1 MLEHVMNI
9 DDEEEA
15 RRILMKLGNGLTQVD
30 MYIAEW
36 KAAKA
41 AAKPAPV
48 KQKVVTEAAVEKE
61 TAAPAKSKTTIIKK

>member
-36 KAAKA
+36 KTAKTP
-41 AAKPAPV
+41 AKPAPIT
-48 KQKVVTEAAVEKE
+48 QKVGTAAAVE
-61 TAAPAKSKTTIIKK
+61 